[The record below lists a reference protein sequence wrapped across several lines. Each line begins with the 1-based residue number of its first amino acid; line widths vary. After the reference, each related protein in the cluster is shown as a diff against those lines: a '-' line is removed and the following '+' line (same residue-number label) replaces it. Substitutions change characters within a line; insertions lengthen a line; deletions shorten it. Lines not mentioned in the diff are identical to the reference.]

1 MLEVVFSNSAKG
13 SMSCGLRNRIF
24 CFELGL
30 DVGRIAGRRFWAERE
45 QELKHFSAAP
55 ENDCVY
61 AEHVAGSVG
70 SARSELDSF
79 LKAAA
84 HDSVRIWTSAAA
96 DDACGACWLAER
108 IVSAGL
114 RPETYIVTLPDFTAR
129 ADGTSIIM
137 RGWGEASPKEWTEL
151 EKLSRVLPYPMLLSM
166 AMHWQKLRQENS
178 PMRAFVNRSLL
189 SAPEDFY
196 DSFIERELDMREGEF
211 NASELV
217 SAVMMRV
224 NAIGDGLIWRRIE
237 ALIERGLIVQVTKAE
252 ADDMPYRCIIRK
264 K

>member
-1 MLEVVFSNSAKG
+1 
-13 SMSCGLRNRIF
+13 
-24 CFELGL
+24 
-30 DVGRIAGRRFWAERE
+30 
-45 QELKHFSAAP
+45 
-55 ENDCVY
+55 
-61 AEHVAGSVG
+61 
-70 SARSELDSF
+70 
-79 LKAAA
+79 
-84 HDSVRIWTSAAA
+84 
-96 DDACGACWLAER
+96 
-108 IVSAGL
+108 
-114 RPETYIVTLPDFTAR
+114 
-129 ADGTSIIM
+129 M

-166 AMHWQKLRQENS
+166 AMHWQQLRQENS